1 MKKRILSFL
10 LTLTLLCGLLAVPV
24 SAAGTT
30 PFSCPRCNS
39 RSCTERIESPTCT
52 ESGGFYC
59 TCTDCG
65 FEIMMVGSGYNEY
78 HKPALGHDYQDGA
91 CSRCGKEDPD
101 YARSYIDAYGR
112 SYKRIP
118 GGTYYAEQT
127 GPNTYTERIQ
137 MYDCLGGGEHALQY
151 HCAIPT
157 CTKGDYNY
165 NYCTSCGEKELIREY
180 KAAGHAYKNGVCARC
195 GREDPDAKPEQPTKP
210 EQPEKPT
217 KPETHIHVWETT
229 TIPSTCTQLGKKI
242 KTCTRCGA
250 EETEPLRTL
259 AAHRWHSDYTP
270 ITCERDGVM
279 SRTCTVC
286 GKEEITKTYPT
297 TGHQYTEQIIRPATA
312 EREGMKKLTCTRCG
326 DVRQES
332 IPKLS
337 QGTGNAAVN
346 GDFSSDYMSGR
357 FYRALQNVTLSGD
370 YRNDMIAVAE
380 SQIGYHEGDAAD
392 QIDGSHQGSGDYTEY
407 GRYLGSNGSAW
418 CSEFASW
425 CARIAG
431 VPTSILANSKGA
443 NVKTFAA
450 PYHHWDETVYA
461 GGSYTPQAGDLA
473 LFAWSGTSETA
484 AYLSHTAIVHSVKQS
499 GSRIL
504 LTVVHGNSGNEVCK
518 KTFTVDAADGAVS
531 GGKIVY
537 FVAPNYSEGEAGDAG
552 VNAGKD
558 RKSGS
563 TGMKKLSQSEI
574 TQLLADNPLDLPDN
588 VFESTPSCT
597 APFAAG
603 AVKTE
608 ALQAAADRLN
618 ALRRIAGLPAVKLD
632 QSLCENAQY
641 GAVIQ
646 GYYGALNH
654 HPSKP
659 SGMSDTFY
667 QRAYEA
673 SSSSNLS
680 AGRTLTTA
688 VDNWMDDS
696 DHTNI
701 DRLGHR
707 RWQLNPAMGKVGFG
721 YAEASTRYH
730 SYLAE
735 KVFDKSGSGCDY
747 DFISWPA
754 SGNFPVKLFNKDAA
768 WSVSLNPM
776 EYQTPRQSDLTV
788 TLTREADGKV
798 WTFRVSSYA
807 PADSGDYFRVDTGGY
822 GIPNCI
828 IFRPDGIRNY
838 DGIYTVEIQ
847 GLKSRN
853 GQSVKDFV
861 YQVEFFGS
869 DSQDR
874 PSVPVQPE
882 KPAQPEKPVQPEQ
895 PGQGTGFRD
904 VLANAYYADAV
915 TWAVKEG
922 ITSGTSANTFSP
934 NASCTRAQMVTFLW
948 RANGSPRTAKANPF
962 TDVSKNAYYYD
973 AVLWAAEK
981 GITSGTTAT
990 TFSPDATL
998 TRGQTVTFLWRANGS
1013 PAASG
1018 SSFGDVASN
1027 AYYAK
1032 PVSWAVS
1039 HGITAGTGGNSFSP
1053 NANCTRAQIVT
1064 FMYRDAQ

>member
-1 MKKRILSFL
+1 
-10 LTLTLLCGLLAVPV
+10 
-24 SAAGTT
+24 
-30 PFSCPRCNS
+30 
-39 RSCTERIESPTCT
+39 
-52 ESGGFYC
+52 
-59 TCTDCG
+59 
-65 FEIMMVGSGYNEY
+65 MVGSGYNEY
-78 HKPALGHDYQDGA
+78 HKPALGHDYQNGV

-137 MYDCLGGGEHALQY
+137 MYDCPNGGKHALQY

-165 NYCTSCGEKELIREY
+165 YFCTSCGEKELIREY
-180 KAAGHAYKNGVCARC
+180 EAAGHAYEDGVCARC
-195 GREDPDAKPEQPTKP
+195 GREDPDAKPEQPEQP
-210 EQPEKPT
+210 EQPEP
-217 KPETHIHVWETT
+217 HIHIWETT
-229 TIPSTCTQLGKKI
+229 TIPSTCTQMGKKI

-270 ITCERDGVM
+270 ATCEKDGVM

-312 EREGMKKLTCTRCG
+312 EREGIKKLTCTRCG
-326 DVRQES
+326 DVCQKA

-337 QGTGNAAVN
+337 QGTGNATVN
-346 GDFSSDYMSGR
+346 GDFSSDYMAGR
-357 FYRALQNVTLSGD
+357 FYRALQSVTLSGN
-370 YRNDMIAVAE
+370 YRKDMIAVAE

-431 VPTSILANSKGA
+431 VPTSILANSKSA
-443 NVKTFAA
+443 NVKNFAA

-473 LFAWSGTSETA
+473 LFAWSGTSEA
-484 AYLSHTAIVHSVKQS
+484 AASLSHTAIVHSVKQS

-518 KTFTVDAADGAVS
+518 KTFTVDAADGEVS

-537 FVAPNYSEGEAGDAG
+537 FVAPNYSESEVGDAG
-552 VNAGKD
+552 ANTGKD

-574 TQLLADNPLDLPDN
+574 TRLLADNPLDLPDN
-588 VFESTPSCT
+588 VLESTPSCT

-608 ALQAAADRLN
+608 ALQAGADRLN

-659 SGMSDTFY
+659 AGMSDTFY
-667 QRAYEA
+667 QRAYAA

-696 DHTNI
+696 DHTNV

-721 YAEASTRYH
+721 YAEANTRYH
-730 SYLAE
+730 TYLAE
-735 KVFDKSGSGCDY
+735 KVFDKSGSSCDY

-754 SGNFPVKLFNKDAA
+754 SGNFPVELFGKDVA

-776 EYQTPRQSDLTV
+776 KYQTPRQSDLTV

-798 WTFRVSSYA
+798 WTFCGNSYA
-807 PADSGDYFRVDTGGY
+807 PADSGSYFQVDTGGY

-847 GLKSRN
+847 GLKTGN
-853 GQSVKDFV
+853 GQSVKNFA

-869 DSQDR
+869 NTPVQ

-882 KPAQPEKPVQPEQ
+882 QSAQPEKP
-895 PGQGTGFRD
+895 GQETGFRD
-904 VLANAYYADAV
+904 VPANAYYADAV
-915 TWAVKEG
+915 TWAVEEG

-948 RANGSPRTAKANPF
+948 QANGSPKATKANPF
-962 TDVSKNAYYYD
+962 TDVSTNAYYYD

-998 TRGQTVTFLWRANGS
+998 TRGQAVTFLWRANGS
-1013 PAASG
+1013 PAAPG

>member
-10 LTLTLLCGLLAVPV
+10 LTLTLLCGLLAVSV
-24 SAAGTT
+24 SATGTT
-30 PFSCPRCNS
+30 PFYCPRCSS
-39 RSCTERIESPTCT
+39 RTCTERIEAPTCT

-59 TCTDCG
+59 TCTACG
-65 FEIMMVGSGYNEY
+65 FETMMVGSGYNEY
-78 HKPALGHDYQDGA
+78 HKPALGHDYQNGV
-91 CSRCGKEDPD
+91 CSRCGE
-101 YARSYIDAYGR
+101 
-112 SYKRIP
+112 
-118 GGTYYAEQT
+118 
-127 GPNTYTERIQ
+127 
-137 MYDCLGGGEHALQY
+137 
-151 HCAIPT
+151 
-157 CTKGDYNY
+157 
-165 NYCTSCGEKELIREY
+165 
-180 KAAGHAYKNGVCARC
+180 
-195 GREDPDAKPEQPTKP
+195 EDPDAEP
-210 EQPEKPT
+210 EQPEPHVHDWETTVQKQTCEQDGVTTRTCRSCGLQEEIARSTAKGHYYIFKKRSQDEQGPYRLYACSICHQTRKEYYETEVKPDNGT
-217 KPETHIHVWETT
+217 CTTHIWETT

-270 ITCERDGVM
+270 VTCERDGVM

-337 QGTGNAAVN
+337 HGTGNAAVN

-484 AYLSHTAIVHSVKQS
+484 ASLSHTAIVHSVKQS

-597 APFAAG
+597 EPFAAG

-632 QSLCENAQY
+632 QPLCENAQY

-730 SYLAE
+730 TYLAE

-754 SGNFPVKLFNKDAA
+754 SGNFPVKLFDKDAA

-798 WTFRVSSYA
+798 WTFRGSSYA
-807 PADSGDYFRVDTGGY
+807 PADSGNYFRVDTVGY

-828 IFRPDGIRNY
+828 IFRPDGIQNY
-838 DGIYTVEIQ
+838 EGIYTVEIQ

-882 KPAQPEKPVQPEQ
+882 KPVQPEQ

-922 ITSGTSANTFSP
+922 ITSGTTATTFSP

-948 RANGSPRTAKANPF
+948 RANGSPRAAKANPF